1 MSATRSL
8 STKICPWLLEPLE
21 QLEQARLAGHLAH
34 GWLLS
39 GPKGVGKINLALV
52 AAHRLLDAQTEP
64 PQELGPEEG
73 SRAMDAMAERDE
85 QADHHP
91 DLHWLFPR
99 RETKERA
106 RKRKQKRRTLGVDH
120 IREHLIEPF
129 ALTSLKGVAKVAIL
143 EHADAM
149 TEAAAGALLK
159 TLEEPTAQT
168 YLLLVSHQP
177 GKLPATIRSRCQ
189 NLPVPKP
196 PMPEALN
203 WLSRYD
209 AVTNESDWRQLLV
222 LAGGSPFQAMTFH
235 SNEYISKNKTLDDQF
250 NLISKGE
257 VDPQTVADQWVK
269 DDLEL
274 ALNWLSARLRESIQ
288 TRMAPAESS
297 NSATDLGSDKLHNA
311 WQGLPP
317 RALFH
322 RLRSTEVL
330 LRQLE
335 LGKGVNADLAVRALL
350 LGLQREMRTCKP

>member
-1 MSATRSL
+1 MNATKSL

-73 SRAMDAMAERDE
+73 GRAMEERHE

-91 DLHWLFPR
+91 DLHWLFPGGN
-99 RETKERA
+99 ENEADPPA
-106 RKRKQKRRTLGVDH
+106 RKRKRRTLGVDQ
-120 IREHLIEPF
+120 IRDHLIEPL

-143 EHADAM
+143 ENADAM
-149 TEAAAGALLK
+149 TASAAGALLK

-196 PMPEALN
+196 PMPEALS
-203 WLSRYD
+203 WLSRHD
-209 AVTNESDWRQLLV
+209 AATNESDWRQLLV
-222 LAGGSPFQAMTFH
+222 LAEGSPFRAMTFH
-235 SNEYISKNKTLDDQF
+235 SNEYISKNKLLDDQF

-288 TRMAPAESS
+288 ARMAPAESP
-297 NSATDLGSDKLHNA
+297 NSATDQDSDRLHNS
-311 WQGLPP
+311 WQGLPS

-322 RLRSTEVL
+322 RLQSTEVL

-335 LGKGVNADLAVRALL
+335 LGKGINADLATRALL
-350 LGLQREMRTCKP
+350 LGLQREMRICKS

>member
-1 MSATRSL
+1 MNATRSL
-8 STKICPWLLEPLE
+8 SRKICPWLLEPLE
-21 QLEQARLAGHLAH
+21 QLEQARLAGHFAH

-52 AAHRLLDAQTEP
+52 LAHRLLNAQTDFA
-64 PQELGPEEG
+64 QELGPEEG
-73 SRAMDAMAERDE
+73 SRAMEERHE

-91 DLHWLFPR
+91 DLHWLFPG
-99 RETKERA
+99 RETKAERA

-149 TEAAAGALLK
+149 TASAAGALLK

-189 NLPVPKP
+189 SFSIPRP
-196 PMPEALN
+196 PMLEALN
-203 WLSRYD
+203 WLSRSD
-209 AVTNESDWRQLLV
+209 TVTSKSDWRQLLV

-257 VDPQTVADQWVK
+257 LDPQTVADQWVK

-274 ALNWLSARLRESIQ
+274 ALSWLAARLRELIQ
-288 TRMAPAESS
+288 AQMAPAESP
-297 NSATDLGSDKLHNA
+297 NPTTAQGPDRLHNA
-311 WQGLPP
+311 WQGLPS

-322 RLRSTEVL
+322 RLQSTEVL
-330 LRQLE
+330 LQQLE
-335 LGKGVNADLAVRALL
+335 LGKGVNADLAARALL
-350 LGLQREMRTCKP
+350 LGLQREMRRL